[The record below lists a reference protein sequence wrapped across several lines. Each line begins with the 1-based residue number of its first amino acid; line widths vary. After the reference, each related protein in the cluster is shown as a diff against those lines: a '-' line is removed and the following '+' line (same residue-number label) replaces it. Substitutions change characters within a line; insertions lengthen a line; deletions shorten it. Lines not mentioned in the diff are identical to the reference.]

1 MVEKKATA
9 RPGQGFGRNPSAGVT
24 KRGLGLTVHFR
35 ARNSFQQRQ
44 LKKPRCLTIAS
55 AVILLPQSGGR
66 RGGYVKITQKA
77 PASHR
82 TAAAK

>member
-44 LKKPRCLTIAS
+44 LKKRLCLLSFCCRNPEDEEAGT
-55 AVILLPQSGGR
+55 
-66 RGGYVKITQKA
+66 
-77 PASHR
+77 
-82 TAAAK
+82 